1 MAGALQWFR
10 RLAVPSPADAVL
22 PGDGAARARAPES
35 AVPAA
40 LAGGVLAEIEAVM
53 AKATAEADRIRSQAR
68 TEAAVVLRQA
78 AGRAAEERAAVAE
91 RRRSEFAVE
100 REELL
105 AQGRSAAAGVRAAG
119 PARSEAAARAVSG
132 MLHSLSQSQASRR

>member
-10 RLAVPSPADAVL
+10 RLAVPAPVGVVI
-22 PGDGAARARAPES
+22 PGDRAVRARAPES

-40 LAGGVLAEIEAVM
+40 LADGVQAEIEAVI
-53 AKATAEADRIRSQAR
+53 AKATAEADRIRTQTR
-68 TEAAVVLRQA
+68 TEAAAVLRQA
-78 AGRAAEERAAVAE
+78 AARAAEERAAVAE

-119 PARSEAAARAVSG
+119 PARSEAAARAVFA
-132 MLHSLSQSQASRR
+132 MLHYLSQSHDNRR